1 MINVMSVSMVDIQ
14 EQLLM
19 TISAEKYSDPTNR
32 EKVIQATKEKVTKES
47 LANTTVD
54 KINNKVSV
62 KYLEGRET
70 SSTW

>member
-1 MINVMSVSMVDIQ
+1 MVNVMSMSVVDFQ

-19 TISAEKYSDPTNR
+19 KISAEKYSDPANR